1 MNCPAAARN
10 FHQIV
15 PANILLNSEKVR
27 IDAIEAYGII
37 DTEAETCF
45 DDLAALA
52 ARICDLPMAAISFVT
67 DVRQWF
73 KAAVGFEIREQ
84 PLDNS
89 FCVQAIKQQD
99 LFVVEDASTH
109 AIFKDNPFVTGKM
122 HVRFYAGIPIRS
134 CDGIALGTLC
144 VFGQSAKPG
153 GLTPLQGET
162 LTVLARQAESQLELR
177 RAIKEHHGNNEREI
191 RLPARLDWITNH
203 DVLTKLPNRALF
215 QQHLKT
221 AIALSKEKQ
230 QSSVMLL
237 VDVDH
242 FKQVNDNYGHDV
254 GDALLCAFAGRLD
267 AIIGVRG
274 TVARIGGDEF
284 AVILPCL
291 ARESELDDF
300 VTAMLKSLREPFE
313 HKNRFFECR
322 ASIGI
327 STFPDQ
333 ADTLEEMIKNADLA
347 LADAKLSGR
356 NCASMFRSSLAS
368 NFQLGNAML
377 DRARHAIER
386 HLIIPFYQPKLSFET
401 GQIRGFEALLRW
413 QNDSGQIELPG
424 TIAPA
429 FDDQE
434 IAVSITNR
442 MIERILT
449 DMRIWNETGVLFDHI
464 AINTSAADFASNDF
478 AERLLER
485 LADFAILPTMIEIEV
500 TESVVLSRGGKQ
512 VHRALSVLRDKGVS
526 IALDDFG
533 TGYASLANLKQLPIT
548 TLKIDKSFVSGL
560 GKNIDDEAIVAAM
573 TTLGR
578 SLGIETVAEGV
589 ETWEQA
595 EKLAELGATMGQGFV
610 FSPAVSAER
619 VPHFL
624 ARDSSP
630 LFKTTPRSA
639 SLHKFI
645 GKSAVL
651 QPAVTASPI
660 FADEHLQ
667 NWDTK
672 YFNELIVKSNVD
684 QINIILGN
692 GITDVAKRRYA
703 VCDWLDR
710 WESSSRE
717 RANSALTKCLAEG
730 WSRAKLCTLDN
741 GTERKWHDVVL
752 NRSEDRSAVVSV
764 ARDVTEDIHAQ
775 EGLRRAAFEDGL
787 TGLSNRLAVRENLAH
802 EIERL
807 AGTEGS
813 IAVFMVDLDNF
824 KFINDTWGHDAGDTL
839 LIEAAKRLKRKSPK
853 FSIVARLGGD
863 EFVIIVSAPKGRP
876 DVFAIAEKLLVSM
889 RQPIEYRG
897 RTLTT
902 QASIGV
908 ALFPAHGTSQ
918 SELLKNADIALYAAK
933 AFGRGGFSTY
943 VPSMGSSL
951 RKRAS
956 AIEAVRDA
964 LKHHRIGALYQPKV
978 RLDSK
983 SIMGFEAI
991 PNLRFENGLPIPQAA
1006 IRNAMDDIDVARQIG
1021 ECVFDRVA
1029 DDVKVWLAAG
1039 MTVPNIALN
1048 TSAADFRAGDFAV
1061 RFLKR
1066 LQQAQLPAELF
1077 EIEISETVLAGRN
1090 TGYVATALSD
1100 LKNAGIRVTLDDFGT
1115 GASSIVQLKHMP
1127 FDPVKIDQSIISSLE
1142 TDNRDEAIVKAM
1154 IGFADGLGFHT
1165 AAFGSQSSSQFETLR
1180 SMGCHIGQ
1188 GDFWG
1193 QPVAA
1198 SDMFA
1203 RVATASR

>member
-1 MNCPAAARN
+1 VNCPVAAGN
-10 FHQIV
+10 FHRLV
-15 PANILLNSEKVR
+15 PANILLSSEKAR

-37 DTEAETCF
+37 DLKAESSF

-52 ARICDLPMAAISFVT
+52 ARICNLPMAAISFVT
-67 DVRQWF
+67 DARQSF
-73 KAAVGFEIREQ
+73 KAAVGFEIHEQ
-84 PLDNS
+84 PVDDL
-89 FCVQAIKQQD
+89 FCAQAIKQQD
-99 LFVVEDASTH
+99 LFVVEDASAH
-109 AIFKDNPFVTGKM
+109 EIFKDNPLVTGNM
-122 HVRFYAGIPIRS
+122 NVRFYAGIPIRS
-134 CDGIALGTLC
+134 HDGIALGTLC
-144 VFGQSAKPG
+144 VFGQSPKPG
-153 GLTPLQGET
+153 GLSLLEGET
-162 LTVLARQAESQLELR
+162 LKVLARQIESQLELR
-177 RAIKEHHGNNEREI
+177 RAIKEHHRINEREFL
-191 RLPARLDWITNH
+191 LPARLDWITNH
-203 DVLTKLPNRALF
+203 DLLTKLPNRTLF

-230 QSSVMLL
+230 KSSVVML

-242 FKQVNDNYGHDV
+242 FKQVNDNHGHDV
-254 GDALLCAFAGRLD
+254 GDALLCAFAARLD
-267 AIIGVRG
+267 AIIGMRG

-291 ARESELDDF
+291 SRESELDVF

-327 STFPDQ
+327 STYPDQ
-333 ADTLEEMIKNADLA
+333 ADTLEEMVKNADLA

-368 NFQLGNAML
+368 KFQLGNAML
-377 DRARHAIER
+377 DRARYAIER
-386 HLIIPFYQPKLSFET
+386 HLIHPFYQPKLSFES

-413 QNDSGQIELPG
+413 QNNSGEIELPG
-424 TIAPA
+424 AIASA

-449 DMRIWNETGVLFDHI
+449 DMRTWNETGVPFNHI

-485 LADFAILPTMIEIEV
+485 LADFAVLPTMIEIEV

-512 VHRALSVLRDKGVS
+512 VHRALSLLREKGVR

-578 SLGIETVAEGV
+578 TLGIETVAEGV

-595 EKLAELGATMGQGFV
+595 EKLAQMGATMGQGFV
-610 FSPAVSAER
+610 FSPAVSGER
-619 VPHFL
+619 VPYFL

-630 LFKTTPRSA
+630 LCKTAPLSISR
-639 SLHKFI
+639 HKFI
-645 GKSAVL
+645 TTGSIL
-651 QPAVTASPI
+651 QPAVTLSPI
-660 FADEHLQ
+660 VGDEHLQ
-667 NWDTK
+667 SSGTE
-672 YFNELIVKSNVD
+672 YFSELIVKSNVD

-710 WESSSRE
+710 WESGSRE
-717 RANSALTKCLAEG
+717 RANSALKKCLAEG
-730 WSRAKLCTLDN
+730 WSRSKLCTLDN

-752 NRSEDRSAVVSV
+752 NRSRDRSAVVSV
-764 ARDVTEDIHAQ
+764 ARDVTEDTNAQ
-775 EGLRRAAFEDGL
+775 ERLRRAAFEDGL
-787 TGLSNRLAVRENLAH
+787 TGLSNRFALRDKLAF

-824 KFINDTWGHDAGDTL
+824 KFINDTWGHNAGDTL
-839 LIEAAKRLKRKSPK
+839 LIEAARRLKRKLPK
-853 FSIVARLGGD
+853 SATLARLGGD
-863 EFVIIVSAPKGRP
+863 EFVIIVSAAKGRP

-889 RQPIEYRG
+889 RQPVEYRG
-897 RTLTT
+897 RTITT

-918 SELLKNADIALYAAK
+918 SELLKNADIALYTAK

-964 LKHHRIGALYQPKV
+964 LKHHRIGACYQPKV
-978 RLDSK
+978 ELGSK
-983 SIMGFEAI
+983 CIMGFEAI
-991 PNLRFENGLPIPQAA
+991 PKLRFENGLPIPQAV

-1021 ECVFDRVA
+1021 DSMFERVA

-1039 MTVPNIALN
+1039 MKVENIALN
-1048 TSAADFRAGDFAV
+1048 TSAADFRAGDFTAK
-1061 RFLKR
+1061 FLER
-1066 LQQAQLPAELF
+1066 LHRMQLPAELF

-1090 TGYVATALSD
+1090 TDYVTTALSD
-1100 LKNAGIRVTLDDFGT
+1100 LTDAGIRVTLDDFGT
-1115 GASSIVQLKHMP
+1115 GVSSIVQLKHMP
-1127 FDPVKIDQSIISSLE
+1127 FDSVKIDQSIISSLE
-1142 TDNRDEAIVKAM
+1142 TDNRDEAIVKAL
-1154 IGFADGLGFHT
+1154 IGFADGLGFRT
-1165 AAFGSQSSSQFETLR
+1165 AALGIQSSSQLETLR
-1180 SMGCHIGQ
+1180 SMGCRIGQ

-1193 QPVAA
+1193 QPIAA

-1203 RVATASR
+1203 GAATA